1 MRKLLAVTAMV
12 LIPSSVFAQ
21 NCASR
26 PDIANSLTEKYG
38 EHLHGVG
45 LMTKN
50 GNPVVLELWVNDDT
64 DTFTILMTYP
74 TGAAC
79 MVAAGENYS
88 DVAAPPP
95 GDPM

>member
-1 MRKLLAVTAMV
+1 MIRLLALFFLT
-12 LIPSSVFAQ
+12 PSLAWAS
-21 NCASR
+21 NCALRS
-26 PDIANSLTEKYG
+26 DIANGLTEKYG

-50 GNPVVLELWVNDDT
+50 GNPVVLEIWVNEDT
-64 DTFTILMTYP
+64 DTFTVLMTYP
-74 TGAAC
+74 TGTAC

-88 DVAAPPP
+88 DFAAPPP